1 MRVKTVIFGKKVRKP
16 ADIVDAVEFEDY
28 ALEPVER
35 RVNDFIAEHELTRED
50 ILTYKVRTKKGNER
64 IKREIKGG
72 KQMCGSVDYLNVR
85 IYLSY
90 LCGDSLDEG

>member
-16 ADIVDAVEFEDY
+16 ADIVD

-50 ILTYKVRTKKGNER
+50 ILTQKVRTKKGNER

-72 KQMCGSVDYLNVR
+72 KQIYENVDYLNVR

>member
-16 ADIVDAVEFEDY
+16 ADIVDAVEFVDY
-28 ALEPVER
+28 ALEPVGR

-72 KQMCGSVDYLNVR
+72 KQIYENVDYLNVR

>member
-72 KQMCGSVDYLNVR
+72 KQIYENVDYLNVR

-90 LCGDSLDEG
+90 LCGDSLDEC

>member
-72 KQMCGSVDYLNVR
+72 KQIYENVDYSSVR

>member
-1 MRVKTVIFGKKVRKP
+1 MRVKTVIFCNLLRKT

-72 KQMCGSVDYLNVR
+72 KQIYENVDYLNVR

>member
-1 MRVKTVIFGKKVRKP
+1 MRVKTVIF

-72 KQMCGSVDYLNVR
+72 KQIYENVDYLNVR

>member
-72 KQMCGSVDYLNVR
+72 KQIYENVDYLNVR

>member
-50 ILTYKVRTKKGNER
+50 ILTYKVRTEKGNER

-72 KQMCGSVDYLNVR
+72 KQIYENVDYLNVR

>member
-16 ADIVDAVEFEDY
+16 SDIVDAVEFEDY

-72 KQMCGSVDYLNVR
+72 KQIYENVDYLNVR

>member
-64 IKREIKGG
+64 IKREIKGC
-72 KQMCGSVDYLNVR
+72 KQIYENVDYLNVR